1 MRYLCYIEQQM
12 MLPVSAQS
20 HGGVA
25 MNNELLG
32 SKELFGITARLI
44 SIMSLPDVDSILQE
58 AIAQLTDIIGAS
70 SCSIYLVP
78 DLLKNFDGELFRNG
92 QTVQYETLKKR
103 CVILAATNQEEIKRW
118 LYKGFYSAEEGVTG
132 WVYEHKI
139 PLNIK
144 NVLDQK
150 ELNSFSNTLVSK
162 DVYEE
167 GAEDLL
173 KSRKR
178 PLLVMPL
185 YTNER
190 SLGVVKISG
199 KQPSFTEFDKKVA
212 QHGSRIVSRAIYNA
226 AEFSRH
232 KNSILELIEVGA
244 KRDLEEIMVE
254 ASNGLRDLLHG
265 EISQIY
271 IPIDSTNKSLAL
283 WIENGKRVNLKRK
296 WSRGSSLI
304 GWVYKTG
311 KPLIIDD
318 TRLYNILYKL
328 NDNLLETISDSCL
341 IDSDDRYLQR
351 QEPYAILYDDVPITF
366 LAVPIKQDGEVLGV
380 ISVQSK
386 YGNSYPRSTPFNR
399 MEDLQLI
406 ESIGRIILNSIESDQ
421 KKILSELFTEM
432 GFINDIE
439 KLYAT
444 VIDRLPK
451 IVSSSGC
458 SIFEYVQ
465 DAHGRRLNLIATT
478 RKGWVVNGA
487 PGKIDYSIGQGKT
500 GFCGI
505 TKSTLIFN
513 HFGAGDL
520 SDARMDDEIEKILL
534 QYPADLIERLI
545 DNNGIQ
551 VGIIQLRNGSKI
563 NNEIKEQFIKLKKS
577 QRLTENGLPT
587 VKEML
592 IDFQEHESSWSFAA
606 IPIQSNNDL
615 LGVITVGRPVPQNP
629 FSIADITVIE
639 SIAGR
644 LAAVIGNIRMQ
655 EQRKELFMSL
665 AHEIN
670 TPLTGIL
677 AESENLMMEL
687 KGQKELVKLAR
698 ENLEQVLRLH
708 LLTETIMGVLSTG
721 EVVRE
726 FKFQNIGTVLR
737 VACSLFQS
745 EAIHKGCDI
754 MEPKSVDS
762 EFPEIEMSEFDILIA
777 LKNIVHN
784 AVKYSFEPSP
794 RQEKN
799 RYIKIWGGYTDS
811 TKRRYRINI
820 QNYGIGIS
828 KDDLD
833 SRKIFEPFY
842 RGSNA
847 GDRRRTGAGFGLAH
861 ARRMIEDL
869 HRGKIEATSVPLIGN
884 AYLTTFSIT
893 LPIYQR

>member
-1 MRYLCYIEQQM
+1 
-12 MLPVSAQS
+12 
-20 HGGVA
+20 
-25 MNNELLG
+25 MNKELWG
-32 SKELFGITARLI
+32 SKELFGITSRLV

-58 AIAQLTDIIGAS
+58 AIVQLTNIIGAS

-78 DLLKNFDGELFRNG
+78 DYLKKFDGYLFRDG
-92 QTVQYETLKKR
+92 QIIQYETLKKR
-103 CVILAATNQEEIKRW
+103 CVILAATNQEEIKQW

-150 ELNSFSNTLVSK
+150 ELNSFSKTLVAN
-162 DVYEE
+162 DVYKE
-167 GAEDLL
+167 GTEDL
-173 KSRKR
+173 SRYRKR

-190 SLGVVKISG
+190 SLGVIKVSG
-199 KQPSFTEFDKKVA
+199 KQPRFTEFDEKVV
-212 QHGSRIVSRAIYNA
+212 QQGSLIVSHAIYNA
-226 AEFSRH
+226 TEFSRH
-232 KNSILELIEVGA
+232 QNSILELIEVGA
-244 KRDLEEIMVE
+244 KRDLEEIMLE

-265 EISQIY
+265 EISHIY
-271 IPIDSTNKSLAL
+271 LPVDSTNKSLAL
-283 WIENGKRVNLKRK
+283 WIENGKQVNVKRK
-296 WSRGSSLI
+296 WERGSSLI

-318 TRLYNILYKL
+318 TRLYNSPHELS
-328 NDNLLETISDSCL
+328 DDLLENISDSSL
-341 IDSDDRYLQR
+341 IDPDDRYIQR
-351 QEPYAILYDDVPITF
+351 QEPYAILHDEVPITF

-399 MEDLQLI
+399 MDLQLI

-421 KKILSELFTEM
+421 KKILSELFIEM
-432 GFINDIE
+432 GFISDLG

-465 DAHGRRLNLIATT
+465 DAHGRKLALIATT
-478 RKGWVVNGA
+478 RKGWVVSGF
-487 PGKIDYSIGQGKT
+487 PKKIDYSIAQGKT
-500 GFCGI
+500 GFCGL
-505 TKSTLIFN
+505 TKSTLIVN

-520 SDARMDDEIEKILL
+520 SDTRMDDEIEKILFR
-534 QYPADLIERLI
+534 YPSDLIERLI

-551 VGIIQLRNGSKI
+551 VGIMQLRNGTKI
-563 NNEIKEQFIKLKKS
+563 NNEIKEQFKKLKKS
-577 QRLTENGLPT
+577 QRLTEKGLPT
-587 VKEML
+587 VNETL
-592 IDFQEHESSWSFAA
+592 IDMYEYESSWSFAA
-606 IPIQSNNDL
+606 IPIKSNGDL

-629 FSIADITVIE
+629 FSIADITIIE

-644 LAAVIGNIRMQ
+644 LATVIGNIRMQ
-655 EQRKELFMSL
+655 EEKKELFMSL

-677 AESENLMMEL
+677 AESENLMVEL
-687 KGQKELVKLAR
+687 KGQKELAKLAR

-708 LLTETIMGVLSTG
+708 LLTETIMGVLSAG
-721 EVVRE
+721 EIVRE
-726 FKFQNIGTVLR
+726 FKYQNIGAVLR
-737 VACSLFQS
+737 VACSLFQA

-754 MEPKSVDS
+754 MEPRPVDG

-784 AVKYSFEPSP
+784 AVKYSFEPSA

-811 TKRRYRINI
+811 TKRQYRVNI

-842 RGSNA
+842 RGNNA

-869 HRGKIEATSVPLIGN
+869 HLGKIEATSVPLIGS
-884 AYLTTFSIT
+884 AHLTTFSIA
-893 LPIYQR
+893 LPIHRRYV